1 MDDYA
6 KIIIRFQDG
15 LTAQVESTT
24 FSPYPMPKWWILGNR
39 GSIYVED
46 CCGESGK
53 ARFIAKSHTEDTDIL
68 FYPGGSLAH
77 RSMDNF
83 QVDDWE
89 EVVLP
94 EHPVPQDWAALYKN
108 LAAHLDGKED
118 LVVTPESVLRCFRV
132 IEADWLWNSDIQT
145 KRLLY
150 LFQTERRGSPFS
162 MYFHAAFIYHL
173 RLVSFSPSKSN
184 TTFPSKSVRQYGTPD
199 AVKSAIVSLCG

>member
-1 MDDYA
+1 MDRRFFSLSFPAQVPDECVADVLGGVLRIIHRQLDGIVALVHIPEVVRVGVDDYA

-77 RSMDNF
+77 RSMDNC

-132 IEADWLWNSDIQT
+132 IEAA
-145 KRLLY
+145 R
-150 LFQTERRGSPFS
+150 
-162 MYFHAAFIYHL
+162 
-173 RLVSFSPSKSN
+173 KSSE
-184 TTFPSKSVRQYGTPD
+184 TGL
-199 AVKSAIVSLCG
+199 AVEF